1 MLNVTLRFRFFR
13 TAALR
18 GLRILWVWESG
29 VEVIAYTRE
38 GSLIFQ
44 LLRYFRLPLECSP
57 FSFLL
62 RSMFSF

>member
-13 TAALR
+13 TAAL
-18 GLRILWVWESG
+18 GIPLVSESG
-29 VEVIAYTRE
+29 VEVIAHTRE
-38 GSLIFQ
+38 GSLMFQ